1 MSHLETLLMNEIR
14 KTLEQMERSHVGYID
29 GETSNGI
36 YYKIDNR
43 SFAIEIKEAN
53 MQEEGK

>member
-1 MSHLETLLMNEIR
+1 MSHLEMLLTNEIR
-14 KTLEQMERSHVGYID
+14 KALEQMERSHVGYID

-43 SFAIEIKEAN
+43 SFVIEIKEVNEQA
-53 MQEEGK
+53 EGK

>member
-1 MSHLETLLMNEIR
+1 MIEIR
-14 KTLEQMERSHVGYID
+14 KALEQMERSHVGYID
-29 GETSNGI
+29 GEVSNGI

-43 SFAIEIKEAN
+43 SFAIEIKEVN